1 MPQSSRDTR
10 DIPASESSPHPVTAF
25 DCAQL
30 LSGRAKPVRY
40 ATASIDE
47 QNRAIAIQVAMNYHM
62 PSLAAR
68 VLGQSRRVAEDRF
81 SHYAQL
87 ADLGLCRYWSR
98 TITLNGAGY
107 KVTVSAR
114 QSADG
119 MPLILS
125 HTGSPLLGPLSSRS
139 SNPYPLL
146 RGNLYYEPRHDSDA
160 DAMFAMT
167 AAHEIG
173 HAFLTSTFG
182 IHWSWGHGGT
192 SSIFGRIAA
201 TAPPYPPSGE
211 IGLMTY
217 YRTNPSVPIYRQ
229 DVLRRTIA
237 SENDVKTL
245 LYIAART

>member
-1 MPQSSRDTR
+1 MHYPRNTPS
-10 DIPASESSPHPVTAF
+10 PPHPVAAF
-25 DCAQL
+25 ECTQL

-47 QNRAIAIQVAMNYHM
+47 QRRGISIQVAMNYRM

-68 VLGQSRRVAEDRF
+68 VLGQSKRVAQSRF
-81 SHYAQL
+81 NHYTQL
-87 ADLGLCRYWSR
+87 ADLGLGRYWSR
-98 TITLNGAGY
+98 TITLNGAEY
-107 KVTVSAR
+107 QVAVSSR
-114 QSADG
+114 QSTDG
-119 MPLILS
+119 LPLILA

-146 RGNLYYEPRHDSDA
+146 RGNLYYDTRHENDA

-173 HAFLTSTFG
+173 HAFLTSAFG

-192 SSIFGRIAA
+192 SSIFGRMAA
-201 TAPPYPPSGE
+201 TAPPYPQSGE
-211 IGLMTY
+211 IELMAY
-217 YRTNPSVPIYRQ
+217 YRANPLATIYRQ
-229 DVLRRTIA
+229 DILRRTIA

-245 LYIAART
+245 LYIAGRE